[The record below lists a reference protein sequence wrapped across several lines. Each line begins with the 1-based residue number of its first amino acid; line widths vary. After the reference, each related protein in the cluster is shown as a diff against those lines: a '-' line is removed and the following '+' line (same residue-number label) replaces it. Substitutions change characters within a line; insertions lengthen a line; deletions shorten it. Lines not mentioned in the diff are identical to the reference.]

1 MADMWILDK
10 GDQPLAILSTDAEGA
25 CNFHSATFREE
36 LNQGSSFSFT
46 CDASHDDSRHV
57 TGLNQVLFK
66 DEDGFFRLFKIREID
81 KSNGAEGPEKIVQC
95 EPAEMELLEAII
107 EDIRP
112 QDATQQ
118 YALDRVLEKTRWT
131 GNVTAQLGLQSTN
144 FYHISAY
151 EAISKI
157 IDTWGGELR
166 FTVSFDEETN
176 KINER
181 VVNIVD
187 RRGVDEGDRFEVGY
201 NVESIHY
208 TEMTYPVSALYGW
221 GGSIETENGGNSRY
235 IDFADVVWSVSA
247 GDPVNKPKGQKWVE
261 FPEAK
266 SKYGLQNSDGSII
279 NTFGQWQDENITDP
293 EELLKKTYEQ
303 LVNVASKPE
312 GNYTLDVIPT
322 DKVSLGDTRIAI
334 DRTQVD
340 SIEFQSRIIALEY
353 DISNPDETRKV
364 EMGQFLDVY
373 ESDKR
378 IDEIEESLKNINRDT
393 KVTDGSF
400 PDITPPIPKNVTI
413 EGLFSSVSLS
423 WTFDSSSYIAAYEV
437 HGSQVKGFT
446 PSEASVLWKGKE
458 GGWIHDKAGVD
469 NVWYYRIRTVNYH
482 GTASDYTDEFSA
494 RTVRIGTNHLED
506 LSVTNS
512 KIGTLSADKIKVGIL
527 NGIAVNAATITGSK
541 MVFEDPNPYNVS
553 YLTASE
559 IYMRRKDREDNTK
572 FSLFQVT
579 EGKVITDGGSITGD
593 STRITIQSGM
603 LSATSSYDNT
613 ELRISSSSDRSGPAL
628 EFFKGSKSMGY
639 FGVNA
644 NMLAIQSITN
654 KSLYIG
660 TRNLTLTGGALSLT
674 EDLSDGKGTLRVL
687 MGEATKHAQIMTE
700 GILSGLSLYGGKNG
714 GDINLTSDGS
724 GPRFYSNAIY
734 NRTYSNAANVYVTS
748 YGTLG
753 RVTSASKYK
762 VNIKE
767 FPADK
772 YEKVLDLIPK
782 TWYDKNAVES
792 YAEVLA
798 TENGEVDEG
807 DKPYITRIPGLIAE
821 DVEAAGL
828 KEFVSYGEAD
838 ESGKRE
844 IEGLMYDRLLTLLI
858 PIVKNLKENVTDIE
872 GRLKN
877 AGI

>member
-1 MADMWILDK
+1 
-10 GDQPLAILSTDAEGA
+10 
-25 CNFHSATFREE
+25 
-36 LNQGSSFSFT
+36 
-46 CDASHDDSRHV
+46 
-57 TGLNQVLFK
+57 
-66 DEDGFFRLFKIREID
+66 
-81 KSNGAEGPEKIVQC
+81 
-95 EPAEMELLEAII
+95 MELLEAII

-176 KINER
+176 KITER

-201 NVESIHY
+201 NVENIHY

-221 GGSIETENGGNSRY
+221 GGSVETENGGNSRY

-400 PDITPPIPKNVTI
+400 PDIKPPIPENVTI

-437 HGSQVKGFT
+437 HGSQVKGFA
-446 PSEASVLWKGKE
+446 PSKASILWKGKE
-458 GGWIHDKAGVD
+458 GGWIHGKAGVD
-469 NVWYYRIRTVNYH
+469 NVWYYRIRAVNYH
-482 GTASDYTDEFSA
+482 GTASDYTEEFSA
-494 RTVRIGTNHLED
+494 RTRRIGTNHLED

-512 KIGTLSADKIKVGIL
+512 KIGTLSADKIKV
-527 NGIAVNAATITGSK
+527 A
-541 MVFEDPNPYNVS
+541 Y
-553 YLTASE
+553 
-559 IYMRRKDREDNTK
+559 
-572 FSLFQVT
+572 
-579 EGKVITDGGSITGD
+579 
-593 STRITIQSGM
+593 
-603 LSATSSYDNT
+603 
-613 ELRISSSSDRSGPAL
+613 
-628 EFFKGSKSMGY
+628 
-639 FGVNA
+639 
-644 NMLAIQSITN
+644 
-654 KSLYIG
+654 
-660 TRNLTLTGGALSLT
+660 
-674 EDLSDGKGTLRVL
+674 
-687 MGEATKHAQIMTE
+687 
-700 GILSGLSLYGGKNG
+700 
-714 GDINLTSDGS
+714 
-724 GPRFYSNAIY
+724 
-734 NRTYSNAANVYVTS
+734 
-748 YGTLG
+748 
-753 RVTSASKYK
+753 
-762 VNIKE
+762 
-767 FPADK
+767 
-772 YEKVLDLIPK
+772 
-782 TWYDKNAVES
+782 
-792 YAEVLA
+792 
-798 TENGEVDEG
+798 
-807 DKPYITRIPGLIAE
+807 
-821 DVEAAGL
+821 
-828 KEFVSYGEAD
+828 
-838 ESGKRE
+838 
-844 IEGLMYDRLLTLLI
+844 
-858 PIVKNLKENVTDIE
+858 
-872 GRLKN
+872 
-877 AGI
+877 